1 MSLRGEPKVL
11 ECFGT
16 RTPPGTGAARQIV
29 RRSWTAVPRAD
40 DASPPALLRPGSSA
54 GVQIPPPLGGW
65 NGSAGS
71 AGKCPAARWTGRRRR
86 SNLSPGEQ
94 PRARTSAS
102 PCSQHS
108 QLRRPV
114 AECPGWAQG
123 NYGSITRPASSTCG
137 RRARSGRG
145 RSGRVARKK
154 LWGGV
159 RERLYWRATAITWCK
174 ARGATC
180 AIRESGGR
188 LRAQTRKHHVNI
200 WNIWA
205 RSEPESGSA
214 GKGKERRAQERR
226 CGTGASRTTAWVQR
240 PYLGGSCVPW
250 DRQQPGCSSAGA
262 YAKQQQAR
270 GQLPCASSGGGTG
283 QWEAPGR
290 GRGEADRIDRYRA

>member
-145 RSGRVARKK
+145 RSGRVARKNF
-154 LWGGV
+154 GGV
-159 RERLYWRATAITWCK
+159 YASDYIGARRQS
-174 ARGATC
+174 RGAKHAAQLAQSESLVDAC
-180 AIRESGGR
+180 A
-188 LRAQTRKHHVNI
+188 RKQGNI
-200 WNIWA
+200 M
-205 RSEPESGSA
+205 
-214 GKGKERRAQERR
+214 
-226 CGTGASRTTAWVQR
+226 
-240 PYLGGSCVPW
+240 
-250 DRQQPGCSSAGA
+250 
-262 YAKQQQAR
+262 
-270 GQLPCASSGGGTG
+270 
-283 QWEAPGR
+283 
-290 GRGEADRIDRYRA
+290 